1 MLSFVHIKKMHTEST
16 MESEIFY
23 NRMIKVMKV
32 LSTYDTVTGEIMTL

>member
-1 MLSFVHIKKMHTEST
+1 MLSFAHIKKMHTEST

-32 LSTYDTVTGEIMTL
+32 LSTYHTVTGEIMTL